1 MENIFFKKVQN
12 MYMNKT
18 KRNLIIASAVINLI
32 LISLNLAMSI
42 ILKVNPKI
50 LQEYSEYLYFVSY
63 SSNIIYAVI
72 SFAIGLVGSILL
84 LFAVRSK
91 GKHFRTSQGLY
102 IAGFVIIVVCGGWL
116 SWILLFISMFIPDI
130 IVMNTPKEVKKEEI
144 MENRAY
150 EEKKKK
156 IEDLKRLRDSGM
168 ITEEEY
174 KEKLFE
180 LL

>member
-1 MENIFFKKVQN
+1 
-12 MYMNKT
+12 MNKT
-18 KRNLIIASAVINLI
+18 KRNLIIASAVVNLI
-32 LISLNLAMSI
+32 LISVNLAMSI

-50 LQEYSEYLYFVSY
+50 IPEFSEYLYFVSY

-84 LFAVRSK
+84 LYSVRSK
-91 GKHFRTSQGLY
+91 GKYFRVSQGIY
-102 IAGFVIIVVCGGWL
+102 IAGFVIIIICGGWL
-116 SWILLFISMFIPDI
+116 AWLLLFISIFIPDV

-156 IEDLKRLRDSGM
+156 IEDLKRLRDAGM
-168 ITEEEY
+168 ISEEEY